1 MQDFLK
7 ISFLFLFI
15 FSSFISCGQL
25 HFQNLFHKRKS
36 GLNEAAFFS
45 SDNTKKP
52 IKKEALE
59 SAKKATWEVSLYLNF
74 QKKEIDFSKN
84 QSLFQISIKESED
97 LIHLGHGSGFF
108 ISPNLMITNFHVI
121 DSINKHIEIISNQD
135 SETSDELMLNKM
147 KLLKVSST
155 YDLALLE
162 SENKSPYF
170 LNVKKEAIDKNRDT
184 FFLLGYPDNR
194 FIFSQIQ
201 YNGSQLNRKLFLFD
215 RKEELGQLTGVSGGP
230 IIDQNGELVAVNQS
244 GSDAISIGVSH
255 LILDHFLNGNNR
267 DCSEVS
273 LEKCLQEEWL
283 YLDRS
288 YRDGDLMAKHRM
300 SVNRSYE
307 HWLNK
312 KEKLNQLIEKRQKLK
327 EIEEELVE
335 KLDFFNKNQN
345 KENKDSY
352 EKSRE
357 KYQNEVSFYNKIVSE
372 LNQLFF

>member
-7 ISFLFLFI
+7 ISFLSLFI
-15 FSSFISCGQL
+15 FSSFISCGRF
-25 HFQNLFHKRKS
+25 HFQNLFHKKKS
-36 GLNEAAFFS
+36 GLNQIILPS
-45 SDNTKKP
+45 LGDTKEP
-52 IKKEALE
+52 IKKESLE
-59 SAKKATWEVSLYLNF
+59 SAKKATWEVSIYLNF

-84 QSLFQISIKESED
+84 QSVSQISAKDSQD

-121 DSINKHIEIISNQD
+121 DSINEHIEIISNRD
-135 SETSDELMLNKM
+135 SEASGELIINKM
-147 KLLKVSST
+147 KILKVSSI

-201 YNGSQLNRKLFLFD
+201 YNGSQLNRKLLLFD
-215 RKEELGQLTGVSGGP
+215 RKEELGRLTGASGGP

-244 GSDAISIGVSH
+244 GSDEISIGVSH
-255 LILDHFLNGNNR
+255 LILDHFLNENNR

-273 LEKCLQEEWL
+273 LEKCLHEEWL

-288 YRDGDLMAKHRM
+288 YRDGDLMAVHRV
-300 SVNRSYE
+300 SVNKSYK
-307 HWLNK
+307 HWLSK
-312 KEKLNQLIEKRQKLK
+312 KEKLNQLIEQRRELNQ
-327 EIEEELVE
+327 IEEELVE
-335 KLDFFNKNQN
+335 RLDSFNRNQTR
-345 KENKDSY
+345 ENKDSY
-352 EKSRE
+352 EKAIK
-357 KYQNEVSFYNKIVSE
+357 KYQSEVSVYNKIVSE
-372 LNQLFF
+372 LNQIFF

>member
-7 ISFLFLFI
+7 IFFLSLFI
-15 FSSFISCGQL
+15 FSSFINCGQFY
-25 HFQNLFHKRKS
+25 FQNLFQKRKS
-36 GLNEAAFFS
+36 RLNETILFS
-45 SDNTKKP
+45 LGDTKKP

-59 SAKKATWEVSLYLNF
+59 SARKATWEVGLYLSF

-84 QSLFQISIKESED
+84 QSLFPINMKSSED

-108 ISPNLMITNFHVI
+108 ISPNLMITSFHVI
-121 DSINKHIEIISNQD
+121 DSINEHIEIISNRD
-135 SETSDELMLNKM
+135 SETSDELMINKM

-162 SENKSPYF
+162 SENKSNYF
-170 LNVKKEAIDKNRDT
+170 LNIKKEAIDKNRDT

-215 RKEELGQLTGVSGGP
+215 RKEELGQLTGASGGP
-230 IIDQNGELVAVNQS
+230 IIDQNGEIVAVNQS
-244 GSDAISIGVSH
+244 GSNAISIGVSH
-255 LILDHFLNGNNR
+255 LILNHFLNGNNR
-267 DCSEVS
+267 DCSKVS
-273 LEKCLQEEWL
+273 LEKCIQEEWL

-288 YRDGDLMAKHRM
+288 YRDGNLMAKHRM
-300 SVNRSYE
+300 SVNRSYK

-312 KEKLNQLIEKRQKLK
+312 KEKLNQLIEQRQRLNK
-327 EIEEELVE
+327 IEEELAE
-335 KLDFFNKNQN
+335 KLGFFNKNQN

-352 EKSRE
+352 EESRE
-357 KYQNEVSFYNKIVSE
+357 KYQNEVLFYNKIVSE